1 MQRLTQEDYYYFLFF
16 LKDWLISIS
25 RVAAIIIV
33 NEGTESSKEC
43 ITSENI
49 WEYAKETNV
58 TQTLTQQIMN
68 KLTYNDRKCE
78 KK

>member
-25 RVAAIIIV
+25 CVAAIIIV
-33 NEGTESSKEC
+33 NEGKESSKER